1 MKIKV
6 DRKDLARIL
15 EMASVIADRKSP
27 MDIVHNIKIDT
38 VENSSKIMI
47 SATDLNMFYSA
58 ILDADISE
66 DGAVTIPAKTIF
78 DSIRRM
84 DDGKV
89 LFELKGDQVK
99 VKSGRAKLKF
109 LTMPSED
116 FPIIPSYSEVDF
128 FEIDSSLLSTMI
140 DQTAFSMCSDT
151 TRYNINGALFQS
163 ENSRMRMVTTDGH
176 RLSKSEYSVECLC
189 GDFSVTIPYKA
200 IVEIKHL
207 AKGIGRVFFGFNDNL
222 VFFKIKN
229 EKSEIIFSSK
239 LIEDDFPSYRL
250 VIPAL
255 NDEYIAVSRQKFI
268 DSLKR
273 MIVISEDSNF
283 GIKLELSDGLIS
295 IKAQNIAIG
304 KGSDSIDVSYS
315 GDLLSVGL
323 NARYM
328 LDVLNALKDD
338 EIRIRITDKFGFD
351 AFVINGID
359 DSFIGLIMLE
369 FPFQAVRI
377 DD

>member
-27 MDIVHNIKIDT
+27 MDIIHNIKIDT

-359 DSFIGLIMLE
+359 DSFIGLIM
-369 FPFQAVRI
+369 PMRI
-377 DD
+377 D